1 MTARIVLVPV
11 LLFACACTTDAVPP
25 AAEPGAELPAN
36 EVRAEPQIDRQ
47 ALGLRYAIPV
57 ADDDASSGASEAA
70 ITMVVFLDYGDETS
84 ARVAADV
91 ERLLGVHG
99 DQLRV
104 VIKPFTYSLKSD
116 ARYVARAVLAA
127 SRQGRGYSMH
137 GRVIAHKD
145 GIERSEAMQLAEAI
159 GVPDLRAF
167 GRDIDDQAP
176 LDHNLELA
184 RQFGANP
191 RSCVFI
197 NGAAYSKL
205 DDFAAMLDAYVAE
218 AAVAKQLLAAGVS
231 ANRMYA
237 VITDGGAQRRAA
249 IIDYAPPFDGE
260 PIAKETLP
268 GEVGIEIFN
277 HGDGE
282 SITDDNIV
290 SFVFRGYDTVEGRQ
304 VMGSREA
311 PSKLVVVDSPD
322 DPIAQ
327 AVIDSLRGR
336 KIGAALRI
344 TVPASVMSPDESK
357 RVHGGGLVMTIEIV
371 GQTPRPVLAEVSAFT
386 GKPRKSKTRADGLE
400 IHDYAAGTGRA
411 AKAGDQVTVH
421 YIGQL
426 EDGTEFDSSHNR
438 VDALTIIPEGP
449 GVIPGFAQA
458 IVGARVGMLRKV
470 VIPPALAYGDTA
482 RGNIPANSTLT
493 FYLEI
498 MAVED
503 APPAPPRAASAHDQ
517 PAAETEEP

>member
-1 MTARIVLVPV
+1 M
-11 LLFACACTTDAVPP
+11 
-25 AAEPGAELPAN
+25 
-36 EVRAEPQIDRQ
+36 
-47 ALGLRYAIPV
+47 
-57 ADDDASSGASEAA
+57 
-70 ITMVVFLDYGDETS
+70 
-84 ARVAADV
+84 
-91 ERLLGVHG
+91 
-99 DQLRV
+99 
-104 VIKPFTYSLKSD
+104 
-116 ARYVARAVLAA
+116 
-127 SRQGRGYSMH
+127 
-137 GRVIAHKD
+137 
-145 GIERSEAMQLAEAI
+145 
-159 GVPDLRAF
+159 
-167 GRDIDDQAP
+167 
-176 LDHNLELA
+176 
-184 RQFGANP
+184 
-191 RSCVFI
+191 
-197 NGAAYSKL
+197 
-205 DDFAAMLDAYVAE
+205 
-218 AAVAKQLLAAGVS
+218 
-231 ANRMYA
+231 
-237 VITDGGAQRRAA
+237 ITDGGAERRTA

-260 PIAKETLP
+260 PIANETLP

-282 SITDDNIV
+282 IV
-290 SFVFRGYDTVEGRQ
+290 TNANVIAFVLKGYDTVEGRQ

-411 AKAGDQVTVH
+411 AKAGDQVIVH

-426 EDGTEFDSSHNR
+426 EDGTEFDNSHNR

-482 RGNIPANSTLT
+482 RGSIPANSTLT

-503 APPAPPRAASAHDQ
+503 AEEPK
-517 PAAETEEP
+517 PAAENQEP

>member
-11 LLFACACTTDAVPP
+11 LLFACACTTDAVLPT
-25 AAEPGAELPAN
+25 AEPGAELPAN

-47 ALGLRYAIPV
+47 ALGVRYAIPV

-70 ITMVVFLDYGDETS
+70 ITMVVFLDYGDDSS
-84 ARVAADV
+84 AKVAADV

-99 DQLRV
+99 EQLRV
-104 VIKPFTYSLKSD
+104 VIKPYTSSFKSD

-137 GRVIAHKD
+137 GRVMAHKD

-184 RQFGANP
+184 RQFGVNP

-205 DDFAAMLDAYVAE
+205 DDFASMLDAYVAE

-231 ANRMYA
+231 ASRMYA
-237 VITDGGAQRRAA
+237 MITDGGAERRTA

-260 PIAKETLP
+260 PIANETLP

-282 SITDDNIV
+282 LVTDDNIV

-311 PSKLVVVDSPD
+311 PSRLIVVDSPD

-327 AVIDSLRGR
+327 AVIDSVRGR
-336 KIGAALRI
+336 KVGAALRI
-344 TVPASVMSPDESK
+344 TVPTSVMSPDEAK
-357 RVHGGGLVMTIEIV
+357 RLRGGGLVMTIEIV
-371 GQTPRPVLAEVSAFT
+371 GQAPRPVLAEVAAFT

-411 AKAGDQVTVH
+411 AKPGDQVIVH

-426 EDGTEFDSSHNR
+426 EDGTEFDSSHKR
-438 VDALTIIPEGP
+438 VDALTIIAEGP

-470 VIPPALAYGDTA
+470 VIPPALGYEDVEHDK
-482 RGNIPANSTLT
+482 IPPNSTLI

-503 APPAPPRAASAHDQ
+503 SEEPKPAPENEDP
-517 PAAETEEP
+517 